1 MTHERAMQIA
11 KIKLYYGEYVNHQR
25 VDCMPDNQLF
35 QFCRNINY
43 RISIGK
49 LPDEETMIARRNPQ
63 IIKECIVIRRIE
75 IRIINGEKEIRKE
88 NGEWEVIEHDYDED

>member
-1 MTHERAMQIA
+1 MTRERAMRIA
-11 KIKLYYGEYVNHQR
+11 KIQLYYGEYVNHQR
-25 VDCMPDNQLF
+25 VDRMPDEQLY
-35 QFCRNINY
+35 QFCKNINY

-63 IIKECIVIRRIE
+63 IIKECIVVRKIE